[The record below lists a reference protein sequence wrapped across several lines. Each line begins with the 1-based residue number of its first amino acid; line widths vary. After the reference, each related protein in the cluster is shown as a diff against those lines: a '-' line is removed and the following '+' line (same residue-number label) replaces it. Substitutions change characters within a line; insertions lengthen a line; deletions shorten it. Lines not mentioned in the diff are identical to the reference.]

1 MIYLIGANATGK
13 SSMTGWI
20 LNNFKNSQAVGIY
33 KKRQIQGTYTGGA
46 DALKITNQK
55 RRDMLQNIWMSD
67 KDIVIMEGMIII
79 SKLNIDYFLQLQK
92 KFYRKI
98 IVIHLFCSLDTLQK
112 RIYERSKGK
121 VQSEKRTKNL
131 IDKTKISEKVAKYAE
146 SLRLKDLH
154 IYCDDINA
162 YNILKQKLKKQLE

>member
-92 KFYRKI
+92 KFYRKEYMKE
-98 IVIHLFCSLDTLQK
+98 VKAKFRVKNEQK
-112 RIYERSKGK
+112 I
-121 VQSEKRTKNL
+121 
-131 IDKTKISEKVAKYAE
+131 
-146 SLRLKDLH
+146 
-154 IYCDDINA
+154 
-162 YNILKQKLKKQLE
+162 